1 MEARQLDIDWYAY
14 WTKFIA
20 VLLAVLLLLL
30 WLFGAGPTSQP
41 CCGAAPAIAP
51 LAVAPAPTA
60 SAPTASAPVV
70 TVASTPASPASV
82 PAFHFTANAQGLT
95 AAGATAAIGWWGQ
108 RSKLSDLLAQNQHVE
123 ISGDA
128 AHVTLT
134 GMVASA
140 EQKEQVGQSLQALI
154 GPQVALDNQLVVEAP
169 VVASAPVASQPAAA
183 PITMPPTVKVYF
195 ALGKF
200 VPPTETPAHLADVV
214 SYLKAHPDS
223 KAVIVGYH
231 DPSGNAAWNAVLAKR
246 RAEAV
251 QAALEQAGIAA
262 GQTELHKPQD
272 TTGSGDPAQAR
283 RVDVSVQ

>member
-1 MEARQLDIDWYAY
+1 MEARQLDIDWYVY

-51 LAVAPAPTA
+51 LAVAPAPATSVPAASTA
-60 SAPTASAPVV
+60 VA
-70 TVASTPASPASV
+70 VASTPAVSASE
-82 PAFHFTANAQGLT
+82 PAFHFTVNAQGLQVAGTT
-95 AAGATAAIGWWGQ
+95 AAVGWWDQ
-108 RSKLSDLLAQNQHVE
+108 RSKLTDLLQQGKQVE

-128 AHVTLT
+128 THITLT
-134 GMVASA
+134 GMVESA
-140 EQKEQVGQSLQALI
+140 AQKAQVGQSLQALV
-154 GPQVALDNQLVVEAP
+154 GPQVTLDNQLGIEAP
-169 VVASAPVASQPAAA
+169 AVASAPAAA
-183 PITMPPTVKVYF
+183 TSAAAGATAPSTVKVYF

-200 VPPTETPAHLADVV
+200 TLPAETQERLADVV
-214 SYLKAHPDS
+214 SFLKAHPDS

-262 GQTELHKPQD
+262 SQTELHKPQD